1 MTPRYRVF
9 RSGEM
14 SSTGFP
20 SRCAFSRPVPSPET
34 RTIDLPVGRPHEV
47 GPLCR
52 LVGGRVRAPGRP
64 FTSKSPTS
72 ARSPRGP
79 HANGPG
85 FCTSNKQVSRLPSE
99 LSAHA
104 WPPLTK
110 VAVSDPFGLPRVQT
124 GGSGAPEASR
134 ATVTE
139 GEPTLGLEDSNGG
152 RDVFEGPDDLGS
164 PDPELQADD
173 AIRATNMA
181 ARADFRTGPTSSLRG
196 WQNASSEPT
205 KTSLL
210 FEQALVQVAGSGTGG
225 PISAG
230 EIDKMTPEGPHVGLP
245 GI

>member
-64 FTSKSPTS
+64 
-72 ARSPRGP
+72 
-79 HANGPG
+79 
-85 FCTSNKQVSRLPSE
+85 CTSNKQGSRLPSE

-139 GEPTLGLEDSNGG
+139 GEPTLGLEDSDGG

-230 EIDKMTPEGPHVGLP
+230 
-245 GI
+245 